1 MKKTIFEHFGFWLR
15 GVVCGA
21 LLLSAAVAC
30 SDDNDDPGAAAPEIT
45 LESVSTGQTEFSFRL
60 RTNVDGAYGYQVV
73 KRTQNDGIEKPDAAS
88 LFDEHTGTVN
98 KETTVAVTGLETG
111 CSYVL
116 YAAVKAETLYSEVA
130 ELAFTTG
137 VNSNEIIEVSDIG
150 SDRFTFSIRCEG
162 PYFFAAIPTATLN
175 TYTIEE
181 YLTEAG
187 CIGRGEAEYDWVD
200 GGEFS
205 AENGTFSMKVIAGV
219 PYVILMAPC
228 DASYNITGEPQRLDF
243 ETLPRQGSGA
253 EVEVEL
259 TEIASTSVKVG
270 TSPGE
275 GVAEYYVYVRDKE
288 WYTNIIENNGGEAMA
303 IHMIKY
309 ATDAGLGRKYEAV
322 ASEVWEGLKPSKEY
336 YCGVVSVDFSGG
348 ENLQLVPFTTEESSG
363 RVPLLEV
370 EARKSD
376 TNPSETLNLRIR
388 SDIAYLGRYA
398 VLAAA
403 EVKNYEAQGKGDKEI
418 ISDVGTDLNIQEM
431 EQVNTAEGYDIEVEF
446 LYPGMEYVCIVAVR
460 SLEDVEVY
468 KRMTVRMDDW
478 PSEARVE
485 SELFDVLPGTW
496 TISYSYLDYNDMPQ
510 EIKDVE
516 VKIEAGVDDKTCKEY
531 RARNMLVLTGYPFQG
546 GEPLYY
552 SPADLMRESS
562 WYSAAPELAYRD
574 YGAKIFF
581 HIGEGDEVTV
591 PSSKSV
597 YLYNWGDWPL
607 LFVGMD
613 YDKYQLAPASFP
625 VEVSSD
631 RRTLTIKQY
640 VSGAEFEYGVYRP
653 SVVMDGVKLNV
664 AVSDIVL
671 RKVD

>member
-1 MKKTIFEHFGFWLR
+1 MVGRCRTGFFFEVHAMKKTIFEHFGFWLR

-403 EVKNYEAQGKGDKEI
+403 
-418 ISDVGTDLNIQEM
+418 
-431 EQVNTAEGYDIEVEF
+431 
-446 LYPGMEYVCIVAVR
+446 R
-460 SLEDVEVY
+460 
-468 KRMTVRMDDW
+468 
-478 PSEARVE
+478 
-485 SELFDVLPGTW
+485 
-496 TISYSYLDYNDMPQ
+496 
-510 EIKDVE
+510 
-516 VKIEAGVDDKTCKEY
+516 
-531 RARNMLVLTGYPFQG
+531 
-546 GEPLYY
+546 
-552 SPADLMRESS
+552 
-562 WYSAAPELAYRD
+562 
-574 YGAKIFF
+574 
-581 HIGEGDEVTV
+581 
-591 PSSKSV
+591 
-597 YLYNWGDWPL
+597 
-607 LFVGMD
+607 
-613 YDKYQLAPASFP
+613 
-625 VEVSSD
+625 
-631 RRTLTIKQY
+631 
-640 VSGAEFEYGVYRP
+640 
-653 SVVMDGVKLNV
+653 
-664 AVSDIVL
+664 
-671 RKVD
+671 

>member
-243 ETLPRQGSGA
+243 E
-253 EVEVEL
+253 
-259 TEIASTSVKVG
+259 
-270 TSPGE
+270 
-275 GVAEYYVYVRDKE
+275 
-288 WYTNIIENNGGEAMA
+288 
-303 IHMIKY
+303 
-309 ATDAGLGRKYEAV
+309 
-322 ASEVWEGLKPSKEY
+322 
-336 YCGVVSVDFSGG
+336 
-348 ENLQLVPFTTEESSG
+348 
-363 RVPLLEV
+363 
-370 EARKSD
+370 
-376 TNPSETLNLRIR
+376 
-388 SDIAYLGRYA
+388 
-398 VLAAA
+398 
-403 EVKNYEAQGKGDKEI
+403 
-418 ISDVGTDLNIQEM
+418 
-431 EQVNTAEGYDIEVEF
+431 
-446 LYPGMEYVCIVAVR
+446 VAVR
-460 SLEDVEVY
+460 
-468 KRMTVRMDDW
+468 KWRW
-478 PSEARVE
+478 
-485 SELFDVLPGTW
+485 
-496 TISYSYLDYNDMPQ
+496 N
-510 EIKDVE
+510 
-516 VKIEAGVDDKTCKEY
+516 
-531 RARNMLVLTGYPFQG
+531 
-546 GEPLYY
+546 
-552 SPADLMRESS
+552 
-562 WYSAAPELAYRD
+562 
-574 YGAKIFF
+574 
-581 HIGEGDEVTV
+581 
-591 PSSKSV
+591 
-597 YLYNWGDWPL
+597 
-607 LFVGMD
+607 
-613 YDKYQLAPASFP
+613 
-625 VEVSSD
+625 
-631 RRTLTIKQY
+631 
-640 VSGAEFEYGVYRP
+640 
-653 SVVMDGVKLNV
+653 
-664 AVSDIVL
+664 
-671 RKVD
+671 